1 MIKLLRSNFTRLW
14 KSKPF
19 WVCMMLSLALSEVN
33 CIGNAR
39 LIGWEHRTA
48 EMFLSGAANTM
59 LFSAIFA
66 SLYLGTDY
74 SNGTIRNKLIIG
86 SKRTDIYFSN
96 LVTSVQWMVCAV
108 FACFGKELG
117 MDAGE
122 LLFQMFI
129 IVCAIISIS
138 AVFTLLGMLI
148 NSKSTNTAI
157 TITAAF
163 VILIGGAIIMNLL
176 AQPEFITTY
185 VMDENAASEDT
196 VIPNPAYIPPGA
208 KRDILTAV
216 NDVLPGG
223 QIMQVETGSLHNK
236 ELMPLYSLGVLTVTT
251 AAGAVVFRRK
261 DLK

>member
-1 MIKLLRSNFTRLW
+1 
-14 KSKPF
+14 
-19 WVCMMLSLALSEVN
+19 MLSLALSEVN

-96 LVTSVQWMVCAV
+96 LVTTAAGGLLIASVQWMVCAV

-208 KRDILTAV
+208 KRDILTAI
-216 NDVLPGG
+216 NDIVPMG
-223 QIMQVETGSLHNK
+223 QMIQTEDGELHRP
-236 ELMPLYSLGVLTVTT
+236 ELMPFYSFGVLTVTT
-251 AAGAVVFRRK
+251 AIGTVVFRRK